1 MLLTLKSSIDWFLVP
16 GDIAPLTGACDSR
29 ELYDAAGV
37 QQPPYGS
44 GRWQLAVNGDRGTC
58 RRIAAPMRMVPR
70 RSTTYRPARQFSA
83 SATIRQIA
91 ALDMRHR
98 GPSCQT
104 PSTLPAGSLNV
115 ATQRSPSG
123 YGGLT
128 SAPPLAATRSRAA
141 SMPWT

>member
-1 MLLTLKSSIDWFLVP
+1 MTRRASSSRRTAQAVGHWLSMATA
-16 GDIAPLTGACDSR
+16 AP
-29 ELYDAAGV
+29 AA
-37 QQPPYGS
+37 S
-44 GRWQLAVNGDRGTC
+44 
-58 RRIAAPMRMVPR
+58 IAAPMRLLLR
-70 RSTTYRPARQFSA
+70 RSTTYPPARQFSA

-98 GPSCQT
+98 GPSCQA

-128 SAPPLAATRSRAA
+128 IAPPLAATRSKAA